1 MLKIGEFSKM
11 SRISIRMLRHYDEI
25 GLLKPET
32 VDAFTGYRYYKEVQL
47 VQAGRIQAL
56 KNMGFG
62 LGVIQ
67 EILDQYSN
75 PAELER
81 FLAVRSQELEA
92 QAQAVNQRL
101 QILDSTMKW
110 LRKDGNI
117 MGYDVS
123 LKTIPELY
131 AASVR
136 QVIPT
141 YADEGSLW
149 KILMEETGGM
159 HLQSSSPGYHMAL
172 YHDGEFK
179 ETDVDVE
186 IRKSVMGVYSDTE
199 HVKFKTL
206 PAVQAAS
213 ATFKGSYEQ
222 ISQVNVAVA
231 EWIADNGYE
240 YAGLAFNIYHVSPG
254 ETKNPEEYVT
264 EICYPVK
271 KKNR

>member
-47 VQAGRIQAL
+47 VQVGRIQAL

-131 AASVR
+131 VASVR

-159 HLQSSSPGYHMAL
+159 HLQSSSPSYHMAL
-172 YHDGEFK
+172 YHDGEYK
-179 ETDVDVE
+179 EQDVDVE
-186 IRKSVMGVYSDTE
+186 IRKSVIGAYSDTE

-206 PAVQAAS
+206 PAVQVAS

-271 KKNR
+271 KSNR

>member
-81 FLAVRSQELEA
+81 FLSVRGQELEA
-92 QAQAVNQRL
+92 QAQVVNQRI

-172 YHDGEFK
+172 YHDGEYK
-179 ETDVDVE
+179 EQDVDVE
-186 IRKSVMGVYSDTE
+186 IRKSVIGAYSDTE

-206 PAVQAAS
+206 PAVQVAS

-222 ISQVNVAVA
+222 ISQVNGAVA

-240 YAGLAFNIYHVSPG
+240 YTGLAFNIYHVSPG
-254 ETKNPEEYVT
+254 ETKKPEEYVT

-271 KKNR
+271 KKNK

>member
-149 KILMEETGGM
+149 KILMEETGEM
-159 HLQSSSPGYHMAL
+159 HLQSSSPSYHMAL
-172 YHDGEFK
+172 YHDGEYK
-179 ETDVDVE
+179 EQDVDVE
-186 IRKSVMGVYSDTE
+186 IRKSVIGAYSDTE

-206 PAVQAAS
+206 PAVQVAS

-271 KKNR
+271 KSNR